1 MKIEIQNEREEY
13 QLFLIRGERND
24 VHKND
29 KMYKFAK
36 KRIKNLLWCLE
47 KYIIDL
53 NWKNIHGQTD
63 RQFDKYLI
71 LFAFIMLR
79 FARGD
84 DERKERVRHEKV
96 EGN

>member
-1 MKIEIQNEREEY
+1 M
-13 QLFLIRGERND
+13 L
-24 VHKND
+24 
-29 KMYKFAK
+29 
-36 KRIKNLLWCLE
+36 
-47 KYIIDL
+47 
-53 NWKNIHGQTD
+53 WKNIHGQTD